1 MAKKGRHR
9 RYIEARE
16 FQRSST
22 FSVEN
27 FDLDAPDPF
36 ALPDTGVR
44 FDDDVDEVEELDDDK
59 YAELAAKYADFG
71 TANSKTGSTTNSAER
86 DDDDEGDPSEVD

>member
-71 TANSKTGSTTNSAER
+71 KAKSKTGSATPDE
-86 DDDDEGDPSEVD
+86 DDADGDASEVD

>member
-1 MAKKGRHR
+1 VAKKGRHR

-36 ALPDTGVR
+36 ALPETRADDDDL
-44 FDDDVDEVEELDDDK
+44 DDDVETDTASADDDK
-59 YAELAAKYADFG
+59 YAELAAKYADLDD
-71 TANSKTGSTTNSAER
+71 SGSVSSSSS
-86 DDDDEGDPSEVD
+86 DDAGSSQN

>member
-1 MAKKGRHR
+1 VAKKGRHR

-36 ALPDTGVR
+36 ALPATR
-44 FDDDVDEVEELDDDK
+44 SDDDLDEGVDEDVESDSADDDK
-59 YAELAAKYADFG
+59 YAALAAKYADLDDSG
-71 TANSKTGSTTNSAER
+71 SGSSSKADDAGSPGN
-86 DDDDEGDPSEVD
+86 

>member
-9 RYIEARE
+9 RYEEARE

-22 FSVEN
+22 FSVEE

-36 ALPDTGVR
+36 ALPETGVR
-44 FDDDVDEVEELDDDK
+44 PDDDVDDEDDADDE
-59 YAELAAKYADFG
+59 YAALAAKYADFDDTPKPVID
-71 TANSKTGSTTNSAER
+71 TANAESGDS
-86 DDDDEGDPSEVD
+86 DDR

>member
-9 RYIEARE
+9 RYVEARE

-22 FSVEN
+22 FNLEE

-36 ALPDTGVR
+36 ALPDTGVE
-44 FDDDVDEVEELDDDK
+44 DDDDFESDGDDH
-59 YAELAAKYADFG
+59 YADLAAKYADFDTSSNDGAPSADDAASADG
-71 TANSKTGSTTNSAER
+71 TAAA
-86 DDDDEGDPSEVD
+86 DEGDED